1 MMISYR
7 LHLLIRNDNPDKGTE
22 TGVVDYILKVG
33 YKKIRN
39 DNPDKGTET
48 SHKEMTKV
56 S

>member
-1 MMISYR
+1 MESIIHST
-7 LHLLIRNDNPDKGTE
+7 LKLIRNDNPDKGTE

-48 SHKEMTKV
+48 HLNHN
-56 S
+56 